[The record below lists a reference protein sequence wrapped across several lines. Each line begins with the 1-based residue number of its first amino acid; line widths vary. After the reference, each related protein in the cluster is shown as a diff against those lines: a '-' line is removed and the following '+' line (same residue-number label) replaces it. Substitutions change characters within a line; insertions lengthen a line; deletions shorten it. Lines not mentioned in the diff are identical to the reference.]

1 VFLIRRRHR
10 MGGGWTIYEYEDRG
24 DPYMVY
30 GQVIASSLPWD
41 TGAVATN
48 KRMLSDDLLAGWAE
62 FISL

>member
-1 VFLIRRRHR
+1 